1 LLTRARNIST
11 KRTKLFGS
19 SAAAALSTR
28 QFEALRT
35 RIQRFSETISKAQ
48 PAPETKPE

>member
-1 LLTRARNIST
+1 LTRARQSSIN
-11 KRTKLFGS
+11 RNKLFAAKAS
-19 SAAAALSTR
+19 SALSKR

-48 PAPETKPE
+48 PALETQPK